1 MPKKIL
7 QVIETAHRATL
18 EEQDD
23 TVVWITHAMKG
34 AGGEFGVLLRGNAV
48 GYAVQNQDASGLV
61 FGDKKQTQAP
71 RVADDLGKLPGKG
84 VDVHVVAEDLA
95 ERGIQAGDL
104 VGGLKTVSRA
114 AVPKLFADYDMVWHW

>member
-1 MPKKIL
+1 MAKTIL

-48 GYAVQNQDASGLV
+48 GYGVRDQDASGLA
-61 FGDKKQTQAP
+61 FGDKKQSQPP
-71 RVADDLGKLPGKG
+71 RVADDITKLTGKG
-84 VDVHVVAEDLA
+84 VTVHVVAEDLA
-95 ERGIQAGDL
+95 ERGIQTEDL
-104 VGGLKTVSRA
+104 VPGLKPVSRSGLPA
-114 AVPKLFADYDMVWHW
+114 LFAGYDMVWHW